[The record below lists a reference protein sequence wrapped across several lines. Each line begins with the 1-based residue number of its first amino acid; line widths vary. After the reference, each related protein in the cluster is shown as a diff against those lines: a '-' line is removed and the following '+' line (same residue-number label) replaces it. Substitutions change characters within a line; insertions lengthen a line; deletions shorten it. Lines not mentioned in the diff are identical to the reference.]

1 MTPPSVFLELSTL
14 QPKRSS
20 CCKHKFCSATK
31 SFYKRW
37 LLWVRTWTFPFLGQL
52 VGLCDQTR
60 GRFHFYPVW
69 RSSDGSEEGQT
80 RLEQRS
86 ELCKGEMGLCSQSCD
101 AFVMWIDEKQHYFV
115 PLYQQLC
122 LNSLFLQKKQELIP
136 RCWILSLEMGRSGLN
151 DYSNGWVGEQEA
163 GRCEMS
169 GLDTHC
175 LCFNPFK
182 AASFMLPQAAVPFS
196 SSLPFDFGEFG
207 INFTYN
213 SWLLCTWPQ

>member
-1 MTPPSVFLELSTL
+1 MASVSQDLNLSFFRTASRFVWPNTRQVSLLPRVTQFWWLWRRANTAGAAQWALQRGNGSVLSELWRICDVDWWEAAL
-14 QPKRSS
+14 
-20 CCKHKFCSATK
+20 FCTSVSAT
-31 SFYKRW
+31 
-37 LLWVRTWTFPFLGQL
+37 V
-52 VGLCDQTR
+52 
-60 GRFHFYPVW
+60 
-69 RSSDGSEEGQT
+69 
-80 RLEQRS
+80 S
-86 ELCKGEMGLCSQSCD
+86 EL
-101 AFVMWIDEKQHYFV
+101 FV
-115 PLYQQLC
+115 LA
-122 LNSLFLQKKQELIP
+122 KKQELIP